1 MSVEWGGR
9 VKKCIYKNNNGEIL
23 DREFFGFYQYSEVLR
38 PEPVVYGHKGGVRAY
53 PLAIVMGNDGIRYID
68 PLDIKCIYEVEE

>member
-1 MSVEWGGR
+1 M
-9 VKKCIYKNNNGEIL
+9 KKCMYKNNNGEIF

>member
-1 MSVEWGGR
+1 M
-9 VKKCIYKNNNGEIL
+9 KKCIYKNKNGGISV
-23 DREFFGFYQYSEVLR
+23 REFFGFYQYSEVLR

>member
-1 MSVEWGGR
+1 M
-9 VKKCIYKNNNGEIL
+9 KKCKYKNNSGEIL
-23 DREFFGFYQYSEVLR
+23 DREFFGFYQHSEVLR

-68 PLDIKCIYEVEE
+68 PLNIKCIYEVEE

>member
-1 MSVEWGGR
+1 M
-9 VKKCIYKNNNGEIL
+9 KKCMYKNNSGEIL
-23 DREFFGFYQYSEVLR
+23 DREFFGFYQHSEVLR

>member
-1 MSVEWGGR
+1 M
-9 VKKCIYKNNNGEIL
+9 KKCRYKNSDGEIL

-38 PEPVVYGHKGGVRAY
+38 PEPVVFGHKGGTRAY
-53 PLAIVMGNDGIRYID
+53 PLAIVMGDDGIRYID